1 MAGFFSRLMGTAGS
15 EDKTSDPAHPAQ
27 DNIDPF
33 ERDFGPGQDR
43 DSVIYQVSG
52 MLLGYPSEEL
62 VQTLPELIRLAQA
75 TEDDEFTQ
83 AVQTVANWMTA
94 QDLEDVQSEYVQEYD
109 LSRRHALH
117 LSYWTDGDT
126 RRRGETLLKFKQ
138 MYRDSGMFTQLNG
151 ELPDYLPLVLE
162 FAALVDRTKG
172 RAALQAYRPSLEL
185 LRLSLKDGNLPH
197 YGLLHSICGTL
208 PGVSPETQEQ
218 VQQMAGYGPPAETV
232 GLSGYADPRI
242 AQANPNNP

>member
-1 MAGFFSRLMGTAGS
+1 MGTAGS

-33 ERDFGPGQDR
+33 DRDFGPGQDR

-109 LSRRHALH
+109 LSRRHAPIGRMATLAAAVRRCSS
-117 LSYWTDGDT
+117 LSRCTAT
-126 RRRGETLLKFKQ
+126 RECLLSSMGNCPTTCRWCWNSPLLWIVQKGVPRYRRTALLWSFCVC
-138 MYRDSGMFTQLNG
+138 
-151 ELPDYLPLVLE
+151 P
-162 FAALVDRTKG
+162 
-172 RAALQAYRPSLEL
+172 
-185 LRLSLKDGNLPH
+185 
-197 YGLLHSICGTL
+197 
-208 PGVSPETQEQ
+208 
-218 VQQMAGYGPPAETV
+218 
-232 GLSGYADPRI
+232 
-242 AQANPNNP
+242 